1 MDHFWNSYFN
11 EFFHH
16 FFRAEFQKL
25 YNRIIFAK
33 RLPHEKHL
41 ARIKNADLFLDT
53 IPYNAHTTASDAL
66 WGEVPVLTL
75 SGKSFASR
83 VGSSIL
89 TAVGLTELIA
99 PNIKKYESIALNL
112 AKSPNKLSS
121 LKQKLRKNFSTKPL
135 FNTKLYTKNLENK
148 YEKIWK
154 DHQKKL
160 SSDANIS

>member
-1 MDHFWNSYFN
+1 MSSNKW
-11 EFFHH
+11 
-16 FFRAEFQKL
+16 AENNLVRKAKEKDIS
-25 YNRIIFAK
+25 NDRIIFAK

-66 WGEVPVLTL
+66 WVEGPVLTL

-89 TAVGLTELIA
+89 TTIGLTELIA
-99 PNIKKYESIALNL
+99 SSIKEYESIALNL

-121 LKQKLRKNFSTKPL
+121 IKQKLRKNIATKPL
-135 FNTKLYTKNLENK
+135 FDTKLYTKNLEEA

-154 DHQKKL
+154 QHKKTW
-160 SSDANIS
+160 